1 MRDRKAISVK
11 DSLSSIACRA
21 EVSETLRVPSAML
34 KRLLELAPGLPRRK
48 IAKGTAIYRQGELG
62 TQCYVVVSGRIGITM
77 LGAGGQELLI
87 DIVGAGALCGEGA
100 AFDGLPRF
108 SSANA
113 LEASEV
119 VSIPAVEFCQLMASD
134 AALAALVA
142 QTIALKQ
149 RTLAGRLAQV
159 AQSSPEDRITEL
171 LSQISEPEA
180 SDIVLTHQQIAS
192 LIGAS
197 RITVT
202 RAMQRLR
209 RDGAILCH
217 RGRYQLVRPSASHLR
232 PSRMA

>member
-1 MRDRKAISVK
+1 MSVEGQP
-11 DSLSSIACRA
+11 SSIACRT

-34 KRLLELAPGLPRRK
+34 TRLLEIAPSFPRRK
-48 IAKGTAIYRQGELG
+48 VAKGTAIYRQGELSA
-62 TQCYVVVSGRIGITM
+62 QCYVVVSGRIGITM
-77 LGAGGQELLI
+77 LSSGGQELLI

-113 LEASEV
+113 LEVSEV
-119 VSIPAVEFCQLMASD
+119 LSIPASEFCNLMGSD
-134 AALAALVA
+134 AALAALIA

-149 RTLAGRLAQV
+149 RTLASRLAQV
-159 AQSSPEDRITEL
+159 AQASPEDRITEL

-209 RDGAILCH
+209 RDGAIVCR
-217 RGRYQLVRPSASHLR
+217 RGRYQLVRASAPHLR
-232 PSRMA
+232 PAQMA